1 MRKEFLNIGIA
12 VAMRRSARCLRA
24 AGEKP
29 VMQKKYIS
37 NICLN
42 NFFYHMTKQQYSDI
56 MDVHRHLSISMMD
69 LLSLNWNEFPW
80 AKDIYYELD
89 SSFRRLTIFIDDL
102 RAEIAGQAIKAQ
114 NDGCPS

>member
-1 MRKEFLNIGIA
+1 
-12 VAMRRSARCLRA
+12 
-24 AGEKP
+24 
-29 VMQKKYIS
+29 
-37 NICLN
+37 
-42 NFFYHMTKQQYSDI
+42 MTKQQYSDI

-69 LLSLNWNEFPW
+69 LLSLNWNEFHW

-89 SSFRRLTIFIDDL
+89 SSFRKLTIFIDDL